1 MGFEGGTG
9 VKNLPTN
16 AGDAGDKRRGF
27 DPWVGKN
34 FWSRKGNPL
43 QFLAWKILWTGT
55 WQVTVRDVK
64 ESESIECT
72 HTYTYIEKYVY

>member
-9 VKNLPTN
+9 VKNVPTN

-55 WQVTVRDVK
+55 WQVTVCGVK
-64 ESESIECT
+64 KTQTLLSAHT
-72 HTYTYIEKYVY
+72 HTHT

>member
-1 MGFEGGTG
+1 M

-16 AGDAGDKRRGF
+16 TGDAGDKSRGF

-43 QFLAWKILWTGT
+43 QFLAWKILWIGT
-55 WQVTVRDVK
+55 WQVTVRGVK
-64 ESESIECT
+64 KRQTVLSAHIHT
-72 HTYTYIEKYVY
+72 HT